1 MDNFTSALSSLEN
14 LTKSFDV
21 FVPSLNKKV
30 KFKGLTTKQQK
41 EAVKTALD
49 KNITGITFSNL
60 LNQVIKENSL
70 EKNNYLLTD
79 RSYIVTTLRVLS
91 LSKNITIDEKTVDLS
106 FVPSQNIPLP
116 NELRT
121 QELAEDNIKLNVSIP
136 SLEKDTFVNNETRK
150 KLAPLPDNDDF
161 AKESIGEVFINELIK
176 YIDSLTIID
185 GQQPTTI
192 VFNELTFDQKLQ
204 IVEKLPLNLNTKLV
218 EFINN
223 TKTFEKK
230 YFTYKGHALDIELD
244 PTLFTV

>member
-1 MDNFTSALSSLEN
+1 M
-14 LTKSFDV
+14 
-21 FVPSLNKKV
+21 
-30 KFKGLTTKQQK
+30 
-41 EAVKTALD
+41 
-49 KNITGITFSNL
+49 
-60 LNQVIKENSL
+60 
-70 EKNNYLLTD
+70 LTD

-223 TKTFEKK
+223 TKTFENK
-230 YFTYKGHALDIELD
+230 YFTYNGQALDIELD